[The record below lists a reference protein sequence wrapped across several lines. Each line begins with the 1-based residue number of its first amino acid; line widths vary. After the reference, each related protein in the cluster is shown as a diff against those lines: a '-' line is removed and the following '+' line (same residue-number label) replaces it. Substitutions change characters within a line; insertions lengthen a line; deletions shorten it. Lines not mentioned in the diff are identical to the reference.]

1 MEAHQQYLESDE
13 HNQAVRASDR
23 KSEDQV
29 KLKREA
35 HAFRQKLQR
44 AKLLFQK
51 VQLQYDFWYNL
62 TENEQD
68 LYWQYFRGVLQQQV
82 HQANQAYGHSFE
94 TRHPGG
100 CSRVSDI
107 MQDII
112 SLPYKLVDRR
122 RLAMAAA

>member
-44 AKLLFQK
+44 AKSLYQK
-51 VQLQYDFWYNL
+51 VQRQYDFWYNL

-68 LYWQYFRGVLQQQV
+68 LHWQYFRGVLQQQV
-82 HQANQAYGHSFE
+82 HRANQAYGHSFE

>member
-94 TRHPGG
+94 TRYPGG

-122 RLAMAAA
+122 RLA